1 METKLDRRTVLKTV
15 GGAGLAAAFGSR
27 ALALLGEDALAA
39 DAASTCLLT
48 PEATEG
54 PYWVEDAMTRRNV
67 TEGQGGHTARDP
79 LHRAERPNVQ
89 DHQER

>member
-27 ALALLGEDALAA
+27 ALALLSEDALAA

-54 PYWVEDAMTRRNV
+54 PYWVDYAMTRRNV
-67 TEGQGGHTARDP
+67 TEGEAGR
-79 LHRAERPNVQ
+79 RS
-89 DHQER
+89 